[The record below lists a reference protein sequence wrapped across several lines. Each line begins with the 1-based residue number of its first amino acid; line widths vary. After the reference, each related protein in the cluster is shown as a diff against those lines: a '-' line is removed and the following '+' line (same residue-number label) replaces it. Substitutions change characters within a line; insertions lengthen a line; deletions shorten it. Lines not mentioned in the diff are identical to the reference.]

1 MTTLL
6 DEIPIYEKRPVSIS
20 AEHFN
25 SVQIALKRI
34 ASTIRFE
41 LPKLRTLDLVLDKD
55 DWVVVDRSLNDIPV
69 IAWTEFQ
76 SEGRLDLHHP
86 IACQLQIYHQHATI
100 IIEKVMEA
108 MELIIG
114 EKLDEKFPDTDDTTV
129 TPISGR
135 N

>member
-1 MTTLL
+1 MPTLL
-6 DEIPIYEKRPVSIS
+6 DEVPIYEKRPVSIS

-41 LPKLRTLDLVLDKD
+41 LPRLRTLDLVLDKEA
-55 DWVVVDRSLNDIPV
+55 WVVVDRSLNDIPI

-76 SEGRLDLHHP
+76 SGGRLDLHHP
-86 IACQLQIYHQHATI
+86 IACQLQIYHEHGTI

-114 EKLDEKFPDTDDTTV
+114 EKLDEMFPGDNSSTV
-129 TPISGR
+129 TSIKGR